1 MPEFPNDLSDNPA
14 TFETMTGPKVTVPVH
29 FNPASLQHTV
39 SNTLKEEGQGAK
51 KKQYVSQTTAKLTM
65 DVVFDTTDTGEDV
78 RITTNK
84 MAQLLQPVPEG
95 QSKKV
100 PPLVKFSWGAYSFT
114 GMVEQFKETID
125 FFAAGGLPLRSSIN
139 LTLSSQDVSFEGGTS
154 SDQASVDGDLAA
166 EPVVVPD
173 DEGPLGGPQGAAN
186 QAGDPRAARGIAAAN
201 GASSL
206 RFGGGGG
213 LAIGASASVGF
224 AAGASVGVG
233 FSAGIGASAG
243 GGLLRLG
250 DGVGWRRR
258 QPAAGC
264 SLRRRWWRRAEHRR
278 WCRVER
284 RGWRRCRRRCRRWA
298 GNRCRSRCPCW
309 HRRWRHRRR
318 RCGGRLICRA
328 AGREQPD
335 FACPFDEQAAAGVGE
350 HFERR
355 QGGRRRASAR
365 RRRQR
370 PEGRCQRRR
379 RVCHRR
385 APVTESE
392 EMPIRIEEMQAEI
405 RPERQEAPADS
416 GVPVAGAARE
426 AEVLP
431 GVLRELAL
439 RDERRRRWQAD

>member
-166 EPVVVPD
+166 EPVVRAGRR
-173 DEGPLGGPQGAAN
+173 GPAWRPPGCGE
-186 QAGDPRAARGIAAAN
+186 QAGDPRARRAAIAAAN
-201 GASSL
+201 GSA
-206 RFGGGGG
+206 R
-213 LAIGASASVGF
+213 ACASVRG
-224 AAGASVGVG
+224 
-233 FSAGIGASAG
+233 
-243 GGLLRLG
+243 
-250 DGVGWRRR
+250 
-258 QPAAGC
+258 
-264 SLRRRWWRRAEHRR
+264 RA
-278 WCRVER
+278 
-284 RGWRRCRRRCRRWA
+284 
-298 GNRCRSRCPCW
+298 
-309 HRRWRHRRR
+309 RHRRLGQR
-318 RCGGRLICRA
+318 RLRCRCVGRGRFLRRHRRVGGRWLLGFC
-328 AGREQPD
+328 
-335 FACPFDEQAAAGVGE
+335 
-350 HFERR
+350 
-355 QGGRRRASAR
+355 
-365 RRRQR
+365 
-370 PEGRCQRRR
+370 
-379 RVCHRR
+379 
-385 APVTESE
+385 
-392 EMPIRIEEMQAEI
+392 
-405 RPERQEAPADS
+405 
-416 GVPVAGAARE
+416 
-426 AEVLP
+426 
-431 GVLRELAL
+431 
-439 RDERRRRWQAD
+439 

>member
-1 MPEFPNDLSDNPA
+1 MPEFPNDLSDTPA

-65 DVVFDTTDTGEDV
+65 DVIFDTTDTGEDV

-139 LTLSSQDVSFEGGTS
+139 LTLSSQEVSFEGGTS
-154 SDQASVDGDLAA
+154 GDQASVDADLAA

-186 QAGDPRAARGIAAAN
+186 RAGDPRAARGIAAAN
-201 GASSL
+201 GAASL

-213 LAIGASASVGF
+213 LAVGASASVGF

-233 FSAGIGASAG
+233 FSAGIGTSAGAGFSAGATASAG
-243 GGLLRLG
+243 GGVSLLPAAAFAAGGGAGLSIG
-250 DGVGWRRR
+250 GGAGLSVGGGAGVGIG
-258 QPAAGC
+258 ASAGAGIGGGAGVGIGGGIGVGIGGGA
-264 SLRRRWWRRAEHRR
+264 SLSI
-278 WCRVER
+278 
-284 RGWRRCRRRCRRWA
+284 G
-298 GNRCRSRCPCW
+298 
-309 HRRWRHRRR
+309 
-318 RCGGRLICRA
+318 
-328 AGREQPD
+328 
-335 FACPFDEQAAAGVGE
+335 AAAGVAAGGSFAGLRVE
-350 HFERR
+350 SNPTARALSPGRLLQESASISSAGKVAV
-355 QGGRRRASAR
+355 GGRLLDGGGS
-365 RRRQR
+365 
-370 PEGRCQRRR
+370 GLK
-379 RVCHRR
+379 
-385 APVTESE
+385 
-392 EMPIRIEEMQAEI
+392 
-405 RPERQEAPADS
+405 ADV
-416 GVPVAGAARE
+416 GGE
-426 AEVLP
+426 AEFVI
-431 GVLRELAL
+431 GAR
-439 RDERRRRWQAD
+439 Q

>member
-1 MPEFPNDLSDNPA
+1 MPEFPNDLSDTPA
-14 TFETMTGPKVTVPVH
+14 SFETMTGPKVTVPVH

-201 GASSL
+201 GATSL

-243 GGLLRLG
+243 AGFSAAAAAGAGGGVSLLPAAAFAAGGGAGLGVGGGAGLSVGGGVGLGVGGGVGLGVGVAAGGGLG
-250 DGVGWRRR
+250 IGAGAGVGVGIGGGV
-258 QPAAGC
+258 AAGGAAAGG
-264 SLRRRWWRRAEHRR
+264 SFAGL
-278 WCRVER
+278 RVESKPTTR
-284 RGWRRCRRRCRRWA
+284 ALSPSRLLQESASISSA
-298 GNRCRSRCPCW
+298 GKVAV
-309 HRRWRHRRR
+309 
-318 RCGGRLICRA
+318 GGRLL
-328 AGREQPD
+328 D
-335 FACPFDEQAAAGVGE
+335 
-350 HFERR
+350 
-355 QGGRRRASAR
+355 GGGSGLKADVSGDAEFVIGAR
-365 RRRQR
+365 
-370 PEGRCQRRR
+370 P
-379 RVCHRR
+379 
-385 APVTESE
+385 
-392 EMPIRIEEMQAEI
+392 
-405 RPERQEAPADS
+405 
-416 GVPVAGAARE
+416 
-426 AEVLP
+426 
-431 GVLRELAL
+431 
-439 RDERRRRWQAD
+439 

>member
-100 PPLVKFSWGAYSFT
+100 PPVVKFSWGAYSFT
-114 GMVEQFKETID
+114 GMVEQYKETID

-139 LTLSSQDVSFEGGTS
+139 LTLSSQDVTFEGGTS
-154 SDQASVDGDLAA
+154 SDQASVDGELA
-166 EPVVVPD
+166 PNRWSCRTTRVR
-173 DEGPLGGPQGAAN
+173 L
-186 QAGDPRAARGIAAAN
+186 AGRRVRPTRPATRARRAASQRPTARP
-201 GASSL
+201 SL
-206 RFGGGGG
+206 RFGAGGG
-213 LAIGASASVGF
+213 LAVGASASVGF
-224 AAGASVGVG
+224 SAGASVGAG

-243 GGLLRLG
+243 GGFSASASAAA
-250 DGVGWRRR
+250 RR
-258 QPAAGC
+258 QREPAAGG
-264 SLRRRWWRRAEHRR
+264 SLRRRRWRRAEHRR

-328 AGREQPD
+328 AGREQPE
-335 FACPFDEQAAAGVGE
+335 FAAAFDEQAAAGA
-350 HFERR
+350 
-355 QGGRRRASAR
+355 RRAFRVPARWPSA
-365 RRRQR
+365 
-370 PEGRCQRRR
+370 
-379 RVCHRR
+379 
-385 APVTESE
+385 
-392 EMPIRIEEMQAEI
+392 
-405 RPERQEAPADS
+405 
-416 GVPVAGAARE
+416 GV
-426 AEVLP
+426 
-431 GVLRELAL
+431 
-439 RDERRRRWQAD
+439 

>member
-1 MPEFPNDLSDNPA
+1 MPEFPNDLSDTPA

-65 DVVFDTTDTGEDV
+65 DVIFDTTDTGEDV

-139 LTLSSQDVSFEGGTS
+139 LTLSSQEVSFEGGTS
-154 SDQASVDGDLAA
+154 GDQASVDADLAA

-186 QAGDPRAARGIAAAN
+186 RAGDPRAARGIAAAN
-201 GASSL
+201 GAASL

-213 LAIGASASVGF
+213 LAVGASASVGF

-243 GGLLRLG
+243 AGFSAAAGASAGGGVSLLPAAAFAAGGGAGLG
-250 DGVGWRRR
+250 IGGGAGLGIGGGVGVGVGGGVGIGAGASAGLGIGAGAGIGGGASLTVGA
-258 QPAAGC
+258 AAGGVAAGG
-264 SLRRRWWRRAEHRR
+264 SFSGL
-278 WCRVER
+278 RVESNPTAR
-284 RGWRRCRRRCRRWA
+284 ALSPSRLLQESASISSA
-298 GNRCRSRCPCW
+298 GKVAV
-309 HRRWRHRRR
+309 
-318 RCGGRLICRA
+318 GGRLLDGGGSGLKA
-328 AGREQPD
+328 D
-335 FACPFDEQAAAGVGE
+335 VG
-350 HFERR
+350 
-355 QGGRRRASAR
+355 G
-365 RRRQR
+365 
-370 PEGRCQRRR
+370 
-379 RVCHRR
+379 
-385 APVTESE
+385 
-392 EMPIRIEEMQAEI
+392 
-405 RPERQEAPADS
+405 
-416 GVPVAGAARE
+416 E
-426 AEVLP
+426 AEFVI
-431 GVLRELAL
+431 GAR
-439 RDERRRRWQAD
+439 Q

>member
-1 MPEFPNDLSDNPA
+1 MPEFPNDLVDTPA

-100 PPLVKFSWGAYSFT
+100 PPVVKFSWGAYSFT
-114 GMVEQFKETID
+114 GMVEQYKETID

-139 LTLSSQDVSFEGGTS
+139 LTLSSQDVTFEGGTS
-154 SDQASVDGDLAA
+154 GDQASVDGDLAA

-173 DEGPLGGPQGAAN
+173 DEGPLGGPQSAAN
-186 QAGDPRAARGIAAAN
+186 KAGDPRAARGIAAAN
-201 GASSL
+201 GAASL

-243 GGLLRLG
+243 AGFAASATASAGGGVSLLPAAAFAAGGGAGLGIGGGAGLSVGGGAGLSVGGGAGLSIGGGVGVSAGGGLG
-250 DGVGWRRR
+250 IGAGAGVGASGGVGVGFGVGAGVGVSAGGA
-258 QPAAGC
+258 AAG
-264 SLRRRWWRRAEHRR
+264 SFAGL
-278 WCRVER
+278 RVESSPGSR
-284 RGWRRCRRRCRRWA
+284 PLSTSRLLQDSASISSA
-298 GNRCRSRCPCW
+298 GKVAV
-309 HRRWRHRRR
+309 
-318 RCGGRLICRA
+318 GGRLLDGGGSGLKANVSGDAEFVIGA
-328 AGREQPD
+328 
-335 FACPFDEQAAAGVGE
+335 
-350 HFERR
+350 R
-355 QGGRRRASAR
+355 Q
-365 RRRQR
+365 
-370 PEGRCQRRR
+370 
-379 RVCHRR
+379 
-385 APVTESE
+385 
-392 EMPIRIEEMQAEI
+392 
-405 RPERQEAPADS
+405 
-416 GVPVAGAARE
+416 
-426 AEVLP
+426 
-431 GVLRELAL
+431 
-439 RDERRRRWQAD
+439 

>member
-1 MPEFPNDLSDNPA
+1 MPEFPNDLSDTPA

-65 DVVFDTTDTGEDV
+65 DVIFDTTDTGEDV

-139 LTLSSQDVSFEGGTS
+139 LTLSSQEVSFEGGTS
-154 SDQASVDGDLAA
+154 GDQASVDADLAA

-186 QAGDPRAARGIAAAN
+186 RAGDPRAARGIAAAN
-201 GASSL
+201 GAASL

-213 LAIGASASVGF
+213 LAVGASASVGF

-243 GGLLRLG
+243 AGFSAAAGASAGGGVSLLPAAAFAAGGGAGLG
-250 DGVGWRRR
+250 IGGGAGLGIGGGIGVGVGGGVGIGAGASAGLGIGAGAGIGGGASLTVGA
-258 QPAAGC
+258 AAGGVAAGG
-264 SLRRRWWRRAEHRR
+264 SFSGL
-278 WCRVER
+278 RVESNPTAR
-284 RGWRRCRRRCRRWA
+284 ALSPGRLLQESASISSA
-298 GNRCRSRCPCW
+298 GKVAV
-309 HRRWRHRRR
+309 
-318 RCGGRLICRA
+318 GGRLLDGGGSGLKA
-328 AGREQPD
+328 D
-335 FACPFDEQAAAGVGE
+335 VG
-350 HFERR
+350 
-355 QGGRRRASAR
+355 G
-365 RRRQR
+365 
-370 PEGRCQRRR
+370 
-379 RVCHRR
+379 
-385 APVTESE
+385 
-392 EMPIRIEEMQAEI
+392 
-405 RPERQEAPADS
+405 
-416 GVPVAGAARE
+416 E
-426 AEVLP
+426 AEFVI
-431 GVLRELAL
+431 GAR
-439 RDERRRRWQAD
+439 Q

>member
-1 MPEFPNDLSDNPA
+1 MPEFPNDISDTPA

-114 GMVEQFKETID
+114 GMVEQYKETID
-125 FFAAGGLPLRSSIN
+125 FFAVGGLPLRSSIN
-139 LTLSSQDVSFEGGTS
+139 LTLSSQEVSFEGGTS
-154 SDQASVDGDLAA
+154 GDQASVDADLAA

-173 DEGPLGGPQGAAN
+173 EEGPLGGPQGAAN
-186 QAGDPRAARGIAAAN
+186 KAGDPRAARGIAAAN

-213 LAIGASASVGF
+213 LAVGASASVGF

-243 GGLLRLG
+243 AGFAVAAAAGGGVSLLPAAAFAAG
-250 DGVGWRRR
+250 GGAGGVGLGVGAGVGVGVGGGMAIGAGAGASLGIGAGAGIGGGASLTLG
-258 QPAAGC
+258 AAGG
-264 SLRRRWWRRAEHRR
+264 SFAGLRVDSKPTSRALSPSRLLQES
-278 WCRVER
+278 
-284 RGWRRCRRRCRRWA
+284 A
-298 GNRCRSRCPCW
+298 GISSAGKVAV
-309 HRRWRHRRR
+309 
-318 RCGGRLICRA
+318 GGRLL
-328 AGREQPD
+328 D
-335 FACPFDEQAAAGVGE
+335 
-350 HFERR
+350 
-355 QGGRRRASAR
+355 GGGS
-365 RRRQR
+365 
-370 PEGRCQRRR
+370 GLK
-379 RVCHRR
+379 
-385 APVTESE
+385 
-392 EMPIRIEEMQAEI
+392 
-405 RPERQEAPADS
+405 ADVS
-416 GVPVAGAARE
+416 GE
-426 AEVLP
+426 AEFVI
-431 GVLRELAL
+431 GARA
-439 RDERRRRWQAD
+439 